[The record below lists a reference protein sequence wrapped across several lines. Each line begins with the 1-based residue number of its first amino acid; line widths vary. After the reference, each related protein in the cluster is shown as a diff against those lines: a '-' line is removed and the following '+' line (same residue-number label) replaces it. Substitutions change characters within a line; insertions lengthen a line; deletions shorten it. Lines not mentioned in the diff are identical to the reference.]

1 MNLDD
6 DDPAIN
12 CFEKL
17 GENPIKTRLVNGH
30 QPSEVKLWRALFVM
44 STAQLAPKQPA
55 LRWELFR

>member
-1 MNLDD
+1 MKLDE

-17 GENPIKTRLVNGH
+17 GESPIRTHLVNGH
-30 QPSEVKLWRALFVM
+30 LPSEVKIWRALFGM
-44 STAQLAPKQPA
+44 STAQLAQKLPA